1 MSSLDP
7 TASRCLE
14 TDLLDLSKPNRNV
27 VCIVFSNTT
36 SCYHTIFIAA
46 IRVWYGDPEIAIVS
60 TDAGKWDPNFELSNM
75 FDSDATTSW
84 HSANGTQERTK
95 IITIDFLVRTSNS
108 VGLYHM
114 TLSVWATVWAN
125 LWIGP

>member
-1 MSSLDP
+1 MYRIFKYD
-7 TASRCLE
+7 
-14 TDLLDLSKPNRNV
+14 
-27 VCIVFSNTT
+27 II
-36 SCYHTIFIAA
+36 YHAGQTLIIYFLPYYQTMFIAA

-60 TDAGKWDPNFELSNM
+60 TDAGKWDPNFELSNI

-84 HSANGTQERTK
+84 HSANGTQGRTK

-108 VGLYHM
+108 MGLYHM